1 MNTIEINKRLHRI
14 ALGDHDDTIRY
25 EIATQAIENE
35 NPARY
40 LEEMYKNN
48 GLRYDLDDPFFFIY
62 VEDIVQTI
70 ENHKRPIEIKLS
82 LDNYPIELSFLA
94 YQITLQNMMISFGMI
109 KEEDAAY

>member
-1 MNTIEINKRLHRI
+1 MISMN
-14 ALGDHDDTIRY
+14 
-25 EIATQAIENE
+25 
-35 NPARY
+35 PS
-40 LEEMYKNN
+40 
-48 GLRYDLDDPFFFIY
+48 FFIY

-70 ENHKRPIEIKLS
+70 ENHNRPIEIKLS